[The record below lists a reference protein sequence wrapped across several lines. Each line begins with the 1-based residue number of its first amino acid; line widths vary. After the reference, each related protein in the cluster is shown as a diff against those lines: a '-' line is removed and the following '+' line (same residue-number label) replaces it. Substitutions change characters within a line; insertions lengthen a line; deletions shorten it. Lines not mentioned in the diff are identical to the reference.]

1 MPLDCL
7 ASCNSTL
14 AFTLHTS
21 KGQARSYVLGQLPAQ
36 SVRSEACLICKPS
49 THWQTYLVFSRV
61 FCIFLVILSI
71 AACLFPSAKRST
83 LFSTTISFW
92 QAICPITRHS
102 ADWVCIPLVT
112 SMTSIIR
119 SMIWAP
125 GRREDKVRNGKG
137 RG

>member
-1 MPLDCL
+1 MLTA
-7 ASCNSTL
+7 AS
-14 AFTLHTS
+14 
-21 KGQARSYVLGQLPAQ
+21 Q
-36 SVRSEACLICKPS
+36 SVCALKPACVCEPS

-61 FCIFLVILSI
+61 FCIFLVILSMV
-71 AACLFPSAKRST
+71 ACFFPSAKRSV
-83 LFSTTISFW
+83 LFNTTISFW

-125 GRREDKVRNGKG
+125 GRRKDKVRDEKG
-137 RG
+137 RGELRKRHNALGQAKPAQLKY